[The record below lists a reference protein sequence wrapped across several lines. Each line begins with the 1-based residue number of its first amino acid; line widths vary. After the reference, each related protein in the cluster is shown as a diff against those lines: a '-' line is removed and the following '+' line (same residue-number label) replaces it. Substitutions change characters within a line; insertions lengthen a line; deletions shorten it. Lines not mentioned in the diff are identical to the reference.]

1 MASGRQH
8 DEAEPRG
15 DAQEPRAIARAV
27 QRAAEPADSRPERD
41 ARGPPAGRAAER
53 AAARAERRRM
63 ARLLQRA
70 ERPAED
76 HRQHGAQAA
85 IRADGAASREDEAA
99 LGAAPRGEGR
109 VGTGAVS
116 RPAVSRPLAGGIAGD
131 AWLRARVSCF
141 ISGSVEPAKSER
153 VSVRSGL
160 RARFARPARPAVALL
175 APRGLRGAH
184 ERRNRIVALTSPIDA
199 LPVINTSIAATA
211 GSKNPSIE
219 PDCRFPAFAFG

>member
-85 IRADGAASREDEAA
+85 IRADGAASREDEGA

-109 VGTGAVS
+109 VGAGAVS
-116 RPAVSRPLAGGIAGD
+116 RPAVSRSLAGGIAGD

-141 ISGSVEPAKSER
+141 ISGGVEPGESAC

-160 RARFARPARPAVALL
+160 RARSGRPARTAVAFL
-175 APRGLRGAH
+175 APRGLRGAP
-184 ERRNRIVALTSPIDA
+184 ERRDRIVALTSPIDA
-199 LPVINTSIAATA
+199 PPVINTSIAATA